1 MPPKIEPPTMK
12 KPSAGFLSRMRSPR
26 RPSNP
31 ADDDPK
37 SPQNRKLAAKEQYK
51 AYQENKAHEKHAREV
66 EEQNRKLEAKQ
77 ARAEAWLVKKGYT
90 KEAAREHAAATVL
103 QVYTALCNL
112 PVCCYIH
119 CSLRISATF
128 EPPCPSPRPHTTPAR
143 PRCTTAPTVRS
154 VVFGSHPCAADK
166 QRAGAAGRLA
176 RC

>member
-1 MPPKIEPPTMK
+1 MK

-31 ADDDPK
+31 ADDDPN

-51 AYQENKAHEKHAREV
+51 AYQENKAHEKHARELA
-66 EEQNRKLEAKQ
+66 EQERKLATKR
-77 ARAEAWLVKKGYT
+77 ARAEAWALKKGYT

-112 PVCCYIH
+112 PARCYIH
-119 CSLRISATF
+119 YSVRISATF

>member
-66 EEQNRKLEAKQ
+66 AEENRKLETKR
-77 ARAEAWLVKKGYT
+77 ARAEAWALKKGYT

-112 PVCCYIH
+112 PARCYIH
-119 CSLRISATF
+119 YSVRISAMF
-128 EPPCPSPRPHTTPAR
+128 KPRSPSPQPTPHPP
-143 PRCTTAPTVRS
+143 PRCTTAPRS
-154 VVFGSHPCAADK
+154 VVFGSHPCAANK

>member
-1 MPPKIEPPTMK
+1 MPPTIEPPTMK

-26 RPSNP
+26 RASNP
-31 ADDDPK
+31 GDDDPK

-66 EEQNRKLEAKQ
+66 EEQNRKLAAKQ

-112 PVCCYIH
+112 PARCYIH
-119 CSLRISATF
+119 YSVRISATF

-154 VVFGSHPCAADK
+154 VVFGSHPCAANK
-166 QRAGAAGRLA
+166 QRAGAAGRMA

>member
-37 SPQNRKLAAKEQYK
+37 SPQNRKLAAKQQYK
-51 AYQENKAHEKHAREV
+51 VYQENKAHEKHVRELA
-66 EEQNRKLEAKQ
+66 EQNRKLETKR
-77 ARAEAWLVKKGYT
+77 ARAEAWLLKKGYT

>member
-66 EEQNRKLEAKQ
+66 AEENRKLETKR
-77 ARAEAWLVKKGYT
+77 ARAEAWALKKGYT

-112 PVCCYIH
+112 PARCYIH
-119 CSLRISATF
+119 YSVRISAMF
-128 EPPCPSPRPHTTPAR
+128 EPRSPSPQPTPHPP
-143 PRCTTAPTVRS
+143 PRCTTAPTVCS
-154 VVFGSHPCAADK
+154 VVFGSHPCAANK